1 MADGRSTM
9 ADRRSRSLNDL
20 VRAQA
25 AGAHANAPDTTA
37 NQGANG
43 LQIGFEPARP
53 DVMGMADRSSDDGL
67 AAADST
73 LFRHCSSQKPHIIA
87 CNRAPGLKRPGLR

>member
-1 MADGRSTM
+1 MRWITIDDGRWPIDDGRSSSF
-9 ADRRSRSLNDL
+9 DDF

-25 AGAHANAPDTTA
+25 ARAHANTPDTTA

-73 LFRHCSSQKPHIIA
+73 LFRRSEERRVGKEWRS
-87 CNRAPGLKRPGLR
+87 GLGAEH